1 MEFFVYLSFL
11 ILDFLGF
18 FLWGEEIQNDVEME
32 WNDVQMIVLS
42 FQ

>member
-1 MEFFVYLSFL
+1 LR
-11 ILDFLGF
+11 G
-18 FLWGEEIQNDVEME
+18 GGIQNDVEME